1 MFDGDA
7 GFREKFAGEFV
18 GIGIFVDYA
27 RDAGVDDH
35 FGADG
40 AGLMG
45 AVKSRSVHGDAEF
58 RRLDDGV
65 LFRMDGVAKL
75 LTGAAGDAHLVA
87 HTLALVAAVEDA
99 GGRAVVAR
107 GEDAL
112 VLDDDG
118 ADGASFSG
126 AARPCRDELA
136 TSSHISINRLSH
148 LSICPSEHLSHPAYD
163 NTSRRR
169 LQQENARHPRNGEYG
184 KRGDAAKM
192 SLRECE
198 GAPCGH
204 EGRLAGAKNSPQTE

>member
-1 MFDGDA
+1 MSILLFGRLDQSLKLLDGDA

-75 LTGAAGDAHLVA
+75 LTGTAGDAHLVA

-126 AARPCRDELA
+126 AACPCRDEL
-136 TSSHISINRLSH
+136 THIHKPFIPLVHMPLRTFVSSRI
-148 LSICPSEHLSHPAYD
+148 
-163 NTSRRR
+163 
-169 LQQENARHPRNGEYG
+169 
-184 KRGDAAKM
+184 
-192 SLRECE
+192 
-198 GAPCGH
+198 
-204 EGRLAGAKNSPQTE
+204 